1 MIYSALIILLN
12 GNDSIEM
19 KKVISFLKEYAIYP
33 NTRDE
38 IAKLVEMS
46 IAESWKTLRIK
57 VYENRKNLDGM
68 DSNEKDRLAVG
79 MSIGL

>member
-12 GNDSIEM
+12 GNDSLEM

>member
-1 MIYSALIILLN
+1 
-12 GNDSIEM
+12 M

-46 IAESWKTLRIK
+46 ISESWKTLRIK
-57 VYENRKNLDGM
+57 VYENRNNLDGM

>member
-1 MIYSALIILLN
+1 MLN
-12 GNDSIEM
+12 GNDSLEM

-46 IAESWKTLRIK
+46 ISESWKTLRIK